1 MSNAKCALCLA
12 LAGAMAAICLSSDA
26 WAQNTI
32 APGKCLSAVIV
43 QAVLGYSVRF
53 HNNCQYTV
61 TVYWGQRLGN
71 GGGVIQD
78 RMDIQPWATTDGKSN
93 VSDITEMQYYSCP
106 ASDYKLTYQKSLGT
120 TVTTYSGSDAL
131 VCLRLG

>member
-1 MSNAKCALCLA
+1 MSYAKYALCVA
-12 LAGAMAAICLSSDA
+12 LAGAMAAICSLSSA
-26 WAQNTI
+26 RGQNTT
-32 APGKCLSAVIV
+32 APRKCVSAVIV

-78 RMDIQPWATTDGKSN
+78 NMDIQPWATTDGKSN
-93 VSDITEMQYYSCP
+93 VSDLTEMKYYSCP